1 MTTTIAAGLDT
12 ADLEQTVALIACGTR
27 PGKTQACD
35 RHRHKAQGLLEIASW
50 GAIDAL
56 AAAICDS
63 TQLRAC
69 APCVEKAVDIIH
81 VVNGDAE

>member
-1 MTTTIAAGLDT
+1 MSSIFTPDAT
-12 ADLEQTVALIACGTR
+12 ALEQRIALVACGPR

-35 RHRHKAQGLLEIASW
+35 RHRHKARGLLEVASW

-63 TQLRAC
+63 THLRAC
-69 APCVEKAVDIIH
+69 VVCVEKAVDIIR
-81 VVNGDAE
+81 VVNGEVE

>member
-12 ADLEQTVALIACGTR
+12 ADLEQTVALITCGTR

-35 RHRHKAQGLLEIASW
+35 RHRHKAQGLLEVASW

-56 AAAICDS
+56 AAAICGS

-69 APCVEKAVDIIH
+69 VPCVAKAVEIIR
-81 VVNGDAE
+81 VVNGEVE